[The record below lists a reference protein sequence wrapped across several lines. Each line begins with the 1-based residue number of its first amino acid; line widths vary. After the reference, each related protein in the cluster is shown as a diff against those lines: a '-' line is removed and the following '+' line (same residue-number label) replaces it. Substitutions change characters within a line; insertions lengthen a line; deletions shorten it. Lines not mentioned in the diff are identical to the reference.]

1 VEIFCGQRIDIKV
14 FSNIII
20 MAEYEHNYIFNK
32 REMVERTDGNSL
44 TDADMLQ
51 FQNLWQDAE
60 HYTEAA
66 NSINVLGI
74 NEYRELPDGFK
85 WVTVRSRFANQ
96 DEEQTYPIARAK
108 ALLEWRRDAQFCGH
122 CGAHLVESKEF
133 TAMQCPQ
140 CGNLIFPR
148 INPCVIMLVSKGDQI
163 LLARHA
169 QRNQD
174 VYTCLAGFVEAG
186 ESIEHAVRRE
196 IMEETGITVKNVKY
210 FGSQSWPFPAQLMF
224 GFTAEYDSGSITP
237 QPGEI
242 ADAQWF
248 SRDHCPATPQ
258 KGSIAYRLIHNA

>member
-1 VEIFCGQRIDIKV
+1 
-14 FSNIII
+14 
-20 MAEYEHNYIFNK
+20 MAEYEHNYVFNK
-32 REMVERTDGNSL
+32 REMVERTDGGCL
-44 TDADMLQ
+44 TDADVNQ
-51 FQNLWQDAE
+51 FMTLWQDAE

-66 NSINVLGI
+66 NGINVLGI
-74 NEYRELPDGFK
+74 SEYRPLPEGYK
-85 WVTVRSRFANQ
+85 WTTIRSRFAEQ
-96 DEEQTYPIARAK
+96 SDEQTYPIARAK
-108 ALLEWRRDAQFCGH
+108 ALLEWRRDTQYCGR

-133 TAMQCPQ
+133 TAMDCPK
-140 CGNLIFPR
+140 CGN
-148 INPCVIMLVSKGDQI
+148 QI

-196 IMEETGITVKNVKY
+196 IMEETGIKVKNIKY

-224 GFTAEYDSGSITP
+224 GFTAEYESGDIIP

-248 SRDHCPATPQ
+248 DRD
-258 KGSIAYRLIHNA
+258 

>member
-1 VEIFCGQRIDIKV
+1 
-14 FSNIII
+14 
-20 MAEYEHNYIFNK
+20 MAEYEHNYVFNK
-32 REMVERTDGNSL
+32 REMVERTDGGCL
-44 TDADMLQ
+44 TDADVNQ
-51 FQNLWQDAE
+51 FMTLWQDAE

-66 NSINVLGI
+66 NGINVLGI
-74 NEYRELPDGFK
+74 SEYRPLPEGFR
-85 WVTVRSRFANQ
+85 WVTIRSCFAEQ
-96 DEEQTYPIARAK
+96 SDEQTYPIARAK
-108 ALLEWRRDAQFCGH
+108 ALLEWRRDAQYCGR

-133 TAMQCPQ
+133 TAMDCPH
-140 CGNLIFPR
+140 CGNQIFPR
-148 INPCVIMLVSKGDQI
+148 INPCVIMLVSKGNQI

-196 IMEETGITVKNVKY
+196 IMEETGIKVKNIKY

-224 GFTAEYDSGSITP
+224 GFTAEYESGDIIP

-248 SRDHCPATPQ
+248 DRDHCPATPQ